1 MALPYGV
8 KILHEGWNFEWD
20 DELSTVERVVGI
32 DEKFIYTKVIDTHNG
47 EEYRDDKW
55 PIDTFDDKP
64 YLRSMTSMTEEETNE
79 YNQCWED
86 DRDDIMIIGKHFEE
100 MYKSKK
106 FTLYMHPV
114 VPMYKHILWL
124 LKNHFD
130 FMGLISKDLAIEV
143 TESNNPYK
151 E

>member
-1 MALPYGV
+1 MTKEEKDLLLKYLCMALPYGV
-8 KILHEGWNFEWD
+8 KILHEGWNYEWD

-32 DEKFIYTKVIDTHNG
+32 DENFIYTKVIDTHNG

-55 PIDTFDDKP
+55 PVDTFDDKP
-64 YLRSMTSMTEEETNE
+64 YLRPMSSMTDEEKKGYMILSDLVTVDGVLVSSFETFN
-79 YNQCWED
+79 
-86 DRDDIMIIGKHFEE
+86 
-100 MYKSKK
+100 
-106 FTLYMHPV
+106 
-114 VPMYKHILWL
+114 WL

-130 FMGLISKDLAIEV
+130 FMGLIPKDLAIEV